1 MRVKIAGVHTTTK
14 TLADGTRRKY
24 FYLGKGG
31 PRLEGE
37 PGSSTFVASIH
48 AAKEALKRV
57 PPNTLSTILDAYRS
71 SDEFKDKKAST
82 SRDYTR
88 HLKAI
93 EAEFG
98 QLPLAALGARQVRQT
113 FKAWRSEIEAAS
125 GARTADYVF
134 QVFAAVLAW
143 ANDESLIEHHPLK
156 RIGRRY
162 KSARRDKVW
171 TRDVEA
177 DFMARAPA
185 HMRLPLLLAL
195 WTGQRQG
202 DILKMT
208 WADYDGAC
216 IRVHQDKGGDKVQ
229 IRVGAPLKAA
239 LDAENLTAAAKAA
252 KRKRPQ
258 SPYIVTNLRG
268 AAWTSD
274 GFRTSWRKAV
284 TDAGIEGL
292 TFNDTRGSAVTRLG
306 EAGCEVIEIASVTGH
321 SLKSVEAILDN
332 HYLSRTQR
340 IADNAIA
347 KRETAESSK
356 PDSKP
361 SPNAVS
367 LQTEEAL

>member
-1 MRVKIAGVHTTTK
+1 MRVKLSGVHTTTK
-14 TLADGTRRKY
+14 VLADGSRRKY
-24 FYLGKGG
+24 YYLGKGG

-37 PGSSTFVASIH
+37 PGSPAFVASIH
-48 AAKEALKRV
+48 TAREALKRV
-57 PPNTLSTILDAYRS
+57 PPNTLATILDAYRS
-71 SDEFKDKKAST
+71 SVEFKDNKPST
-82 SRDYTR
+82 VRDYTR

-93 EAEFG
+93 EAKFG
-98 QLPLAALGARQVRQT
+98 ALPIAALGARQIRQV
-113 FKAWRSEIEAAS
+113 FKSWRSEIEAES

-162 KSARRDKVW
+162 KAARRDKLW
-171 TRDVEA
+171 SREIEA
-177 DFMARAPA
+177 YFMSSPPS
-185 HMRLPLLLAL
+185 HLRLPLLLAL

-208 WADYDGAC
+208 WSDYDGQS
-216 IRVHQDKGGDKVQ
+216 IRVHQDKGGEKVL

-239 LDAENLTAAAKAA
+239 LDAENLAAAAKAK
-252 KRKRPQ
+252 KRDRQQ
-258 SPYIVTNLRG
+258 SPFIVTNLRG

-274 GFRTSWRKAV
+274 GFRTSWGKAV
-284 TDAGIEGL
+284 SDLEIEGL
-292 TFNDTRGSAVTRLG
+292 TFHDTRGSAVTRLA

-321 SLKSVEAILDN
+321 SLKSVEAILDA
-332 HYLSRTQR
+332 HYLSRSQR

-347 KRETAESSK
+347 KRENAESSK

-361 SPNAVS
+361 SPNADS
-367 LQTEEAL
+367 LQIEEAR